1 MYVKYCQN
9 KPVSEHILAEHLDYF
24 KDIQMKLKHRLGVS
38 LSTVKFYENLLMYS
52 LNYAV
57 SAVM

>member
-38 LSTVKFYENLLMYS
+38 FFSLVTQCLALISNFYS
-52 LNYAV
+52 
-57 SAVM
+57 